1 MKLRCKTK
9 HPFGA
14 LVGSEEA
21 KGNEASPP
29 AETPEKALNGIAK
42 HSNPGINECFI
53 DDSDPLVCFLHKI
66 IRIVARAMAVIMVL
80 VIIWGIGDIL
90 WVLYNKLL
98 DPPFFLL
105 KIDDILATFGA
116 FMAVMIAIELFL
128 NITLFLQDD
137 VIHVK
142 IVIATALMAIARK
155 VIVFDYKVLEPHFIY
170 ATGAVILALGV
181 TYWLVHK
188 E

>member
-1 MKLRCKTK
+1 MSKSRCQK
-9 HPFGA
+9 HPFES
-14 LVGSEEA
+14 LVGSEAAEE
-21 KGNEASPP
+21 GEASPP
-29 AETPEKALNGIAK
+29 AETNE
-42 HSNPGINECFI
+42 NPLTGLSKPSKSGLSECLI
-53 DDSDPLVCFLHKI
+53 DDTDPLVCFLHKI
-66 IRIVARAMAVIMVL
+66 IRMVARAMAVIMVL

-155 VIVFDYKVLEPHFIY
+155 VIVFDFKVLEPHFIY
-170 ATGAVILALGV
+170 ATGVVIISLGV